1 MVNLT
6 PEEIIKNNEAYQKRL
21 AEMSPA
27 ERYDEENFSIMG
39 DLPLL
44 KHMPINQK
52 AFLYDLIPGV
62 SRLGTYDVGDLQP
75 QEIEQLYKLIYDAE
89 TERDSEWNAEI
100 EPIDYNDQGGY
111 GGLITTDAREHL
123 QRNIDAGLITEE
135 RAQTYLNDSS
145 DERFLKQLNDPEFI
159 MKTFLGKFDYRI
171 DDNGNVIITDK
182 YDANLNKPE
191 ARNQSGRLQRFFSN
205 LKPGENYPMSVLS
218 GIAGL
223 LGSAEGKGA
232 PIEINLGTMEDISKE
247 LNKQYNPKHNTNEEP
262 NRVDELLSELTEEE
276 RNGV

>member
-39 DLPLL
+39 DMPIL
-44 KHMPINQK
+44 KRMPINQK
-52 AFLYDLIPGV
+52 AFLYDLIPGL
-62 SRLGTYDVGDLQP
+62 SRLGKYDVGDLQP
-75 QEIEQLYKLIYDAE
+75 KEIEQLYKLIYDAAGE
-89 TERDSEWNAEI
+89 GQTSGR
-100 EPIDYNDQGGY
+100 IDYTDQGGY
-111 GGLITTDAREHL
+111 GGLITTDAREQL
-123 QRNIDAGLITEE
+123 QRNIDANYVTEE
-135 RAQTYLNDSS
+135 WAQQTGLNDPS

>member
-39 DLPLL
+39 DMPIL
-44 KHMPINQK
+44 KRMPINQK
-52 AFLYDLIPGV
+52 AFLYDLIPGL
-62 SRLGTYDVGDLQP
+62 SRLGKYDVGDLQP
-75 QEIEQLYKLIYDAE
+75 KEIEQLYKLIYDAAGE
-89 TERDSEWNAEI
+89 GQTNGR
-100 EPIDYNDQGGY
+100 IDYTDQGGY
-111 GGLITTDAREHL
+111 GDIMTTDAREML
-123 QRNIDAGLITEE
+123 QRNIEANYATEE
-135 RAQTYLNDSS
+135 QAQAYLNDPS

-171 DDNGNVIITDK
+171 DDNDNVIITDK